1 MQFQP
6 ATDLIL
12 PLAEDLMA
20 NYASSFDEQQNPLDR
35 VEKLAES
42 RRWPMDRTSSDEV
55 VMTISGGWCN
65 LHLSLY
71 WRDDLEALQFACSY
85 DLKVPEARHAEVLRL
100 LSLINSR
107 LMHGHFDFW
116 SAEGS
121 VNFRH
126 SLILAG
132 GAEANDAQCDMLIRT
147 GVEACQRY
155 FPAMQFVIWAGQT
168 ADAALENALLET
180 HGEA

>member
-1 MQFQP
+1 MQFQ
-6 ATDLIL
+6 AVTDLIL
-12 PLAEDLMA
+12 PLTEELMGTHA
-20 NYASSFDEQQNPLDR
+20 ASFGDQHNPLDR

-42 RRWPMDRTSSDEV
+42 RRWPLDRTSEDEV

-71 WRDDLEALQFACSY
+71 WRDDLE
-85 DLKVPEARHAEVLRL
+85 VPEPRHQEVLRL
-100 LSLINSR
+100 LSQINAR
-107 LMHGHFDFW
+107 MLHGHFEFW
-116 SAEGS
+116 GHEGT

-132 GAEANDAQCDMLIRT
+132 GAEANDAQCDALIRA
-147 GVEACQRY
+147 GVDSCQRY
-155 FPAMQFVIWAGQT
+155 YPAMQFVIWAGQS

>member
-1 MQFQP
+1 MGSY
-6 ATDLIL
+6 ATG
-12 PLAEDLMA
+12 
-20 NYASSFDEQQNPLDR
+20 FDDAANPLDR

-42 RRWPMDRTSSDEV
+42 RRWPMDRTSDDEV
-55 VMTISGGWCN
+55 TMTISGGWCN

-85 DLKVPEARHAEVLRL
+85 DLKVPDARHSEILRL
-100 LSLINSR
+100 LGLVNAR

-116 SAEGS
+116 PADGTI
-121 VNFRH
+121 NFRH

-132 GAEANDAQCDMLIRT
+132 GATANDAQCDMLIRA
-147 GVEACQRY
+147 GVDACQRY